1 MKQQVQPGWYPPN
14 EPFRDGPRGKSQIP
28 NCPSFHSFKVV
39 HPLRKS
45 DHPDLFKD
53 AEGFKRYSRRFN
65 IDLAPKILFSKSL
78 SVDKLIESGVANYLE
93 FNNVNDSY
101 FFNPGPVKEPSKE
114 AAAKTAEAY
123 EQIISNKME
132 QLQQEM
138 VKIPFSK
145 SEIFTNNVLTF
156 KEKRQLVKVIEMC
169 LEGTDN
175 MDDEQHDFHSDDDEE
190 EKEAARQQKKKSQ
203 NSTHIYDKDIKL
215 TEKELQQM
223 QEKRNQPIVELFKSM

>member
-1 MKQQVQPGWYPPN
+1 MEPGWYPPN

-28 NCPSFHSFKVV
+28 TCASFHSYKVLV
-39 HPLRKS
+39 PLRKS
-45 DHPDLFKD
+45 DHSDLFQD
-53 AEGFKRYSRRFN
+53 AETFKRYSRRFN

-78 SVDKLIESGVANYLE
+78 SVDKLLESGVANYLE

-101 FFNPGPVKEPSKE
+101 FFNPATGSG
-114 AAAKTAEAY
+114 AAASL
-123 EQIISNKME
+123 QD
-132 QLQQEM
+132 QL

-175 MDDEQHDFHSDDDEE
+175 MDEEQPAGQRSDDDDEDGE
-190 EKEAARQQKKKSQ
+190 GATHKNAKSQ
-203 NSTHIYDKDIKL
+203 NSTHVYDKDIKL
-215 TEKELQQM
+215 TEKQLKQM
-223 QEKRNQPIVELFKSM
+223 QENRNRPVVELFKEM